1 MKELEDATEYLNN
14 KKEELIEAK
23 KIAEVKNE
31 ELRKE
36 LAAKEEI
43 AAKRL
48 QAKLNRDKNVEVK
61 ELIAQEETAIQ
72 HNQELIGKLEE
83 EKKKYE
89 GLLDEK
95 LEIDEKLL
103 QATRDLEDTKA
114 KLAAQEVFIG
124 ELRAKIDAQAK
135 ITEDLNAKTEEE
147 KKVNKV
153 EEERFRKLA
162 QTNAALK
169 AKLEFIQSKYD
180 FTTNVKVLNTDDFN
194 SLMNSNNTV
203 SLRPNPSPLGQR
215 DDDQLPGPFNH
226 DQDGN
231 R

>member
-1 MKELEDATEYLNN
+1 M
-14 KKEELIEAK
+14 
-23 KIAEVKNE
+23 
-31 ELRKE
+31 
-36 LAAKEEI
+36 
-43 AAKRL
+43 
-48 QAKLNRDKNVEVK
+48 EVK

-114 KLAAQEVFIG
+114 KLAAQEIFIG
-124 ELRAKIDAQAK
+124 ELRAKIDAQSK

-203 SLRPNPSPLGQR
+203 SFALTLLPIGQR
-215 DDDQLPGPFNH
+215 DNDQLPGPFNH